1 MYKLLYTLQFGTHSN
16 KNDHKNLRDV
26 DHTIFHLFYNTNREQ
41 FFIFETRKST
51 AIKQDSLHPKTPKE
65 RNQLHHT
72 TQSKES

>member
-1 MYKLLYTLQFGTHSN
+1 MYKLLYTRKFGTLSN
-16 KNDHKNLRDV
+16 KNDHKNLWDV
-26 DHTIFHLFYNTNREQ
+26 DHTIFYLFYNNREQ